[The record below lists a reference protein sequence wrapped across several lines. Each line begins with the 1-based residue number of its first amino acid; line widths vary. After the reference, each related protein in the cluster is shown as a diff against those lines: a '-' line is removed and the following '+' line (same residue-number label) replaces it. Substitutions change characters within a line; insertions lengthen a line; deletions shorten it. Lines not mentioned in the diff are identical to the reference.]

1 MAEYLNSS
9 PYAETKVYKFYLDV
23 ASLPGLEQDG
33 SEFEAPIDAKYHHRP
48 DLLAYEAYGSSRL
61 WWVFAA
67 LNPDVIKDPI
77 FDFTSGTTIKLLSKE
92 RAQALL

>member
-1 MAEYLNSS
+1 MTTYLHSS
-9 PYAETKVYKFYLDV
+9 PYSNTKMYKFYLDI
-23 ASLPGLEQDG
+23 ADLPVIAEDG
-33 SEFEAPIDAKYHHRP
+33 TEFEAPIDPKFHLRP

-77 FDFTSGTTIKLLSKE
+77 FDFRSGTTIKLLSKD

>member
-1 MAEYLNSS
+1 MADYLHSS
-9 PYAETKVYKFYLDV
+9 PYSNTKVRKFYLDI
-23 ASLPGLEQDG
+23 ANLPVIDADG
-33 SEFEAPIDAKYHHRP
+33 TEFEAPIDAKYHNRP

-67 LNPDVIKDPI
+67 LNPDVLKDPV
-77 FDFTSGTTIKLLSKE
+77 FDFRSGTVIKLLSKE